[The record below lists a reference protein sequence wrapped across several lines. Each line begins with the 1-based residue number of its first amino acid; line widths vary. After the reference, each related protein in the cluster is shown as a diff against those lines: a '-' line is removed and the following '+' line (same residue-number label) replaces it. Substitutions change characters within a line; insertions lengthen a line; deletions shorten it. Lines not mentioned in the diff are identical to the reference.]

1 VGRENVRNKQETTLS
16 RQGAVP
22 LSVVAGGS
30 QATAR
35 TLRRQDSLLEII
47 WRQRRWMILNIA
59 LFLALGLLYVTFA
72 TRQYTS
78 TSRLIVSKG
87 RPSLLADTHVEPVS
101 EDDNFLS
108 TQREIVASDPVLALA
123 LSSPRIHDL
132 RTFSGEKNRLELL
145 KKKLNVEVG
154 KKVDLLYV
162 SYEGKY
168 ADEDSQIVS
177 AVVKAYIKY
186 ESSQQQA
193 VDDDASTTLSIQ
205 RDKWEADLT
214 KKDSELQAFR
224 TSHGI
229 AGSGPDNAPTAQDR
243 LHAVNTALIAAHLE
257 THSARVEY
265 EQIHQQLASNPR
277 LAKRA
282 DDPTSADVLGT
293 SPEDMMA
300 LKQELAMAKTREREL
315 ERQYLPGHPTVQMSI
330 KRVDQLTIDLA
341 AALKM
346 QLAAAEAK
354 EADLQDLYNQEQHNA
369 IEEDA
374 SIAEMNRLQADI
386 GRLQSMV
393 DSVDRRNREIGL
405 NSDDS
410 AVTISVLEPAHADD
424 RPTKPQVAAS
434 MVLALLAGFGIG
446 ALGAC
451 VRDKYDRRLNSAQD
465 VSSILGLDVLGR
477 LPSMAAE
484 ISPSD
489 RAQQAH
495 LAPESTFAEA
505 CRTLRA
511 SLLYTARNPAPRTLL
526 IASPNS
532 GDGRSTVASNL
543 AISLAE
549 AGKRVLLV
557 DGDLRS
563 PMQDWIFGLDKVT
576 GLASALRTEDSND
589 EDHSAGIQYSG
600 VKRLDVLTSGPAVAD
615 PVRLLN
621 DRTFGEMLEKLAELY
636 DHVIVDSPAISSG
649 PDSRILAALCDASL
663 LVLLEGQ
670 TNQGSA
676 QQSLAALSSVGA
688 NVIGVVLNRGAAS
701 ARNER
706 LSGMMNRL
714 PSVMTPRLA
723 SARSSR
729 DRTEQGLAGLV
740 SLPADK

>member
-1 VGRENVRNKQETTLS
+1 VRNKQETTLS
-16 RQGAVP
+16 RQGAAP
-22 LSVVAGGS
+22 LSVVAGS
-30 QATAR
+30 APTISR
-35 TLRRQDSLLEII
+35 SIRRQDSLLEIL
-47 WRQRRWMILNIA
+47 WRQRRWMFLNIA
-59 LFLALGLLYVTFA
+59 LFLALGLLYITFA
-72 TRQYTS
+72 TRQFTS

-87 RPSLLADTHVEPVS
+87 RKSILADTRAEPVS

-132 RTFSGEKNRLELL
+132 QTFNGEKNRLELL

-168 ADEDSQIVS
+168 PDEDSQIVS
-177 AVVKAYIKY
+177 AVVKAYMKY
-186 ESSQQQA
+186 ESTQQQA
-193 VDDDASTTLSIQ
+193 VDDDASTTLSAQ

-214 KKDSELQAFR
+214 KKDAEVQAFR
-224 TSHGI
+224 TAHGI
-229 AGSGPDNAPTAQDR
+229 AGSGPNNAPTAQDR

-265 EQIHQQLASNPR
+265 EQIHQQLASNPQ
-277 LAKRA
+277 LAKQA
-282 DDPTSADVLGT
+282 NDPAASDVLGS
-293 SPEDMMA
+293 SPEDMIA
-300 LKQELAMAKTREREL
+300 LKQELAIAKTKEREL
-315 ERQYLPGHPTVQMSI
+315 ERQYMLSHPSVQMAI
-330 KRVDQLTIDLA
+330 KRVNELTVDLA
-341 AALKM
+341 VALKM
-346 QLAAAEAK
+346 QLTAAEAK

-386 GRLQSMV
+386 GRLQQMV
-393 DSVDRRNREIGL
+393 DSVDRRTREIGL

-434 MVLALLAGFGIG
+434 MVLALMAGLGLG
-446 ALGAC
+446 AVGAC

-465 VSSILGLDVLGR
+465 VSSILGLDVLGQ
-477 LPSMAAE
+477 LPAMAQE

-495 LAPESTFAEA
+495 LAPESPFAEA

-511 SLLYTARNPAPRTLL
+511 SLLYTAGNAAPRTLL

-532 GDGRSTVASNL
+532 GDGRSTLASNL

-576 GLASALRTEDSND
+576 GLASALRIDESTD
-589 EDHSAGIQYSG
+589 EDHRAGIQYSG
-600 VKRLDVLTSGPAVAD
+600 VKHLDVLTSGPAVAD
-615 PVRLLN
+615 PVRFLN
-621 DRTFGEMLEKLAELY
+621 DRTFAEMLEKLAELY
-636 DHVIVDSPAISSG
+636 DHVIVDSPSISTG

-670 TNQGSA
+670 TNQRAA

-688 NVIGVVLNRGAAS
+688 NVIGVVLNRGPAS
-701 ARNER
+701 GRNER
-706 LSGMMNRL
+706 LAGMVNRW
-714 PSVMTPRLA
+714 PSAMTPRL
-723 SARSSR
+723 SPARSIR
-729 DRTEQGLAGLV
+729 DRRDSGLAGLV